1 MSVALIKTLF
11 VLLTE
16 FYYNS
21 QATSAHA
28 SCSPQELVIIPYVIG
43 HKTYDITFTVIA
55 MVIEVFIPLTA
66 IAVFHWRVSSSD
78 TRRHTQQQTA
88 HNACILHTCTFMCN
102 DTGRYKF
109 CYYMYLKCSL

>member
-66 IAVFHWRVSSSD
+66 IAVFHWRVGSD
-78 TRRHTQQQTA
+78 TRRHAQQQTA
-88 HNACILHTCTFMCN
+88 CVAIDVSLDNVPNAHCKVRLGVDCFRCCT
-102 DTGRYKF
+102 
-109 CYYMYLKCSL
+109 

>member
-88 HNACILHTCTFMCN
+88 RNTHFTHNVMYLMCN
-102 DTGRYKF
+102 DRFKF
-109 CYYMYLKCSL
+109 